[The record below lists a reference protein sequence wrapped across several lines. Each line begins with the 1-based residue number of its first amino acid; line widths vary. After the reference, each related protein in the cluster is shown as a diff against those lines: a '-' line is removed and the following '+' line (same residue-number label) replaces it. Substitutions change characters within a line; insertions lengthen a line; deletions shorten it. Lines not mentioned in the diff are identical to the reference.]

1 MRKKRANPFGIAPVA
16 LSLLCA
22 AAVYAGVRPQAARAI
37 ESAATPSPAPFG
49 AGSAY
54 ATPHAARGSLPVNSS
69 LFIVLDGTITSRGQ
83 SGTTVKAHLR
93 DPIVLDDTTVAPA
106 GTPVDISVVDVR
118 RALMGNVD
126 GWVEVSLKPLR
137 LTDGQTLPLHLP
149 RSHIDRYVSVGQA
162 STQETTDTLGDI
174 FVPYH
179 VLYHALRK
187 GSDIALGPG
196 TVLRAHTSAT
206 VAVDKRKAVVLTT
219 PPPLSG
225 STDAPYAVFS
235 PTPVFTPRGFIPPAP
250 KPTRSPSAT
259 PTP

>member
-1 MRKKRANPFGIAPVA
+1 M
-16 LSLLCA
+16 SLLLA
-22 AAVYAGVRPQAARAI
+22 AAVYAGARPQPAAAI
-37 ESAATPSPAPFG
+37 ETAATPSPAPFG
-49 AGSAY
+49 AGSAFS
-54 ATPHAARGSLPVNSS
+54 APPAHASRGSLPVNSS
-69 LFIVLDGTITSRGQ
+69 VFIILDGTITSRGR
-83 SGTTVKAHLR
+83 SGTSVKAHLR
-93 DPIVLDDTTVAPA
+93 DPIVLDGTTVAPA
-106 GTPVDISVVDVR
+106 GTPVEISVVDVR

-137 LTDGQTLPLHLP
+137 LSDGQTLPLHLP

-225 STDAPYAVFS
+225 STDAPYAGFS
-235 PTPVFTPRGFIPPAP
+235 PAPVFTPRGFVPPTP
-250 KPTRSPSAT
+250 KPTQSPSAS
-259 PTP
+259 PAP